1 MGSIKYHTTRVFV
14 WYLNVS
20 ELNPGPDGI
29 GARAIFIYLIGW
41 NPDISDEQK

>member
-1 MGSIKYHTTRVFV
+1 MFV

-20 ELNPGPDGI
+20 ESNPGPDGI
-29 GARAIFIYLIGW
+29 DDGIGARPSLIGW